1 MSKVITIAVD
11 AMGGD
16 NSPKKI
22 IDGIN
27 FHYQNNKNIF
37 YKIFG
42 NSEIINKIVPKT
54 LPPNS
59 FEIIHTKDEVK
70 GTDSALSAAK
80 RGKHT
85 SMWLAIE
92 SVKNKESDIVVSA
105 GNTGALFVIAKL
117 NLKMI
122 ECIDKPALSGLWPNK
137 TGTNIVLDLGASLDC
152 SEKNLIDFSLMGSA
166 LFKALFPNEEAKV
179 ALLNIG
185 SEELKGT
192 EMIKA
197 TYKTLSNQSNKIYE
211 FKGYIEGNEMMNGD
225 VNVIVTDGFTGNVA
239 LKTAEGTANFIT
251 NELKKAMTGNL
262 FGKIASIINLKNIN
276 KFKKRLDPRLYN
288 GGIFLGL
295 DSPVV
300 KSHGSTDY
308 VGFANS
314 LGMCE
319 KIVSGN
325 LIDKIKQSID

>member
-16 NSPKKI
+16 NSPKKV

-27 FHYQNNKNIF
+27 LHHQNSKNIF

-42 NSEIINKIVPKT
+42 NSEIINKFIPKT
-54 LPPNS
+54 LSVDS
-59 FEIIHTKDEVK
+59 FELIHTEDEVK

-80 RGKHT
+80 RGKQT

-92 SVKNKESDIVVSA
+92 SVKKKTSDIVVSA

-122 ECIDKPALSGLWPNK
+122 ETIDKPALSGLWPNK
-137 TGTNIVLDLGASLDC
+137 TGTNIVLDLGASIEC
-152 SEKNLIDFSLMGSA
+152 SEKNLIDFSLMGSS
-166 LFKALFPNEEAKV
+166 LFKALFPNEEPKV

-197 TYKTLSNQSNKIYE
+197 TYKTLNNQSNKIYN

-251 NELKKAMTGNL
+251 SELKKAMTENL

-319 KIVSGN
+319 KIISGN
-325 LIDKIKQSID
+325 LIDKIKQNID